1 MCSFYILSLANLNM
15 SLFLQFV
22 DEPKVGKNTI
32 NTINSNKFVIPRLP
46 NNNWKSSNDGIN
58 P

>member
-1 MCSFYILSLANLNM
+1 M

-58 P
+58 PWICEGWQYEAG